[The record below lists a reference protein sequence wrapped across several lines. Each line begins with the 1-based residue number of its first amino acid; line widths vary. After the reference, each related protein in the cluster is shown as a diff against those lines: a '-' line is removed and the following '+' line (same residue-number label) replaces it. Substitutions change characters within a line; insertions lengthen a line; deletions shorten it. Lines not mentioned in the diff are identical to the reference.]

1 MKIEQNRVGT
11 DDVPVDTTRR
21 ALLKAGGGLVIGF
34 TWLAGSK
41 AMAFAKPIPQPG
53 DAAMARADGSP
64 AFAPNAFVRIGS
76 DGSIRL
82 VMPEV
87 EMGQGAYTGQ
97 ATLLGEELG
106 VDLDQITLEHAP
118 PSEELY
124 ALEIQGSQN
133 TGGSN
138 TIRGCWDLLR
148 QAGAV
153 ARSMLVGAAAK
164 RWGVPAD
171 QCRVERGVVHHDAS
185 RRTLTFGQVAG
196 DASHQPVP
204 DKPAL
209 LSAKTFR
216 LIGRS
221 LRRID
226 TPPKTDGSATFGID
240 VRVPGM
246 KVAAVAMSPVVG
258 GKVAHLDDRKARA
271 IDGVVDVVV
280 LDDVVAVTAGDYW
293 TAHKAVA
300 ALQIR
305 WDSGTGAKISS
316 DALFAELAEASR
328 TGTARTGKE
337 IGAGTK
343 AGGKT
348 VEAVYESPMLA
359 HATMEPQNAVIW
371 VKPGSCEIWVGTQ
384 VPTRVVAAAAAATGL
399 PPEQILVHNHY
410 IGGGFGR
417 RLEVDSVAQAVAIA
431 KRVSYPIKLVWSRE
445 QDLARDFF
453 RPPYH
458 DHLVATLDSK
468 GYPATW
474 RHRVTSDTV
483 LDRWSPA
490 DMPKDGVDPDALDGA
505 AEPPYS
511 IPALKVEWVRH
522 DLPKAVKIG
531 WWRGVGATHN
541 LFPVESFIDEL
552 AHAAG
557 QDPLAY
563 RRALLAQNPR
573 ARGVLDLAATKFG
586 WDKSLD
592 KVDGLRIGRGV
603 ALGTSMGTLICAI
616 LEVGVTAQGEVRLRR
631 AVAVADCGQVVNP
644 NTVEAQLQGG
654 LVFGLSAA
662 LWGEATLKAGAI
674 EQGNFHD
681 YRVLRMHETP
691 RIEAYTVPSTESP
704 TGIGEPPTAISA
716 PALANAVFAATGVRI
731 RKLPIARAD
740 LAAGAAA
747 RGQVVI

>member
-1 MKIEQNRVGT
+1 MKIDQNGSGSDAR
-11 DDVPVDTTRR
+11 PVDTGRR

-34 TWLAGSK
+34 TWLTGSK
-41 AMAFAKPIPQPG
+41 AMAFAKPVPQPG

-76 DGSIRL
+76 DGIVRL

-97 ATLLGEELG
+97 ATLLAEELG
-106 VDLDQITLEHAP
+106 VDLDQVTLEHAP

-148 QAGAV
+148 EAGAV
-153 ARSMLVGAAAK
+153 ARTMLVGAAAK
-164 RWGVPAD
+164 RWGVPAE
-171 QCRVERGVVHHDAS
+171 QCRVERGLIHHDVS
-185 RRTLTFGQVAG
+185 HRTLAFGQVAA
-196 DASHQPVP
+196 DAARQPVP
-204 DKPAL
+204 AKPVL
-209 LSAKTFR
+209 LSAQSFR
-216 LIGRS
+216 LIGKS

-226 TPPKTDGSATFGID
+226 TPPKTDGTATFGID

-246 KVAAVAMSPVVG
+246 RVAAVALSPVIG
-258 GKVAHLDDRKARA
+258 GRVAHVDDHKARA
-271 IDGVVDVVV
+271 IQGVVDVVV
-280 LDDVVAVTAGDYW
+280 LEDAVAVTAGDFW
-293 TAHKAVA
+293 TASKAVA
-300 ALQIR
+300 ALTVR
-305 WDSGTGAKISS
+305 WDHGKGTQISS
-316 DALFAELAEASR
+316 GALFDELAEASR
-328 TGTARTGKE
+328 SGTARTGKE
-337 IGAGTK
+337 LGKGTK
-343 AGGKT
+343 DGGKT
-348 VEAVYESPMLA
+348 LEATYESPMLA
-359 HATMEPQNAVIW
+359 HATMEPQNAV
-371 VKPGSCEIWVGTQ
+371 VSVTKDRCEIWVGTQ
-384 VPTRVVAAAAAATGL
+384 VPTRVVAIAASLTGL
-399 PPEQILVHNHY
+399 PPEKISVHNQY

-417 RLEVDSVAQAVAIA
+417 RLEVDSVEQAVAIA

-458 DHLVATLDSK
+458 DRLVATVDSS
-468 GYPATW
+468 GFPVTW
-474 RHRVTSDTV
+474 THRVTSDSV

-490 DMPKDGVDPDALDGA
+490 DMPKDGLDPDAIDGA
-505 AEPPYS
+505 AEPPYA
-511 IPALKVEWVRH
+511 IPAIKVEWVRH
-522 DLPKAVKIG
+522 DLPKVVKIG

-557 QDPLAY
+557 QDSVAY
-563 RRALLAQNPR
+563 RRALLAKNPR
-573 ARGVLDLAATKFG
+573 ARAVLDLAAAKFG
-586 WDKSLD
+586 WTKPLD

-603 ALGTSMGTLICAI
+603 ALGTSMTTIICAI
-616 LEVGVTAQGEVRLRR
+616 VEVGVTAQGDVRLRR

-644 NTVEAQLQGG
+644 NTIEAQLQGG
-654 LVFGLSAA
+654 LVFGLSTA
-662 LWGEATLKAGAI
+662 LWGEATFKAGAV

-691 RIEAYTVPSTESP
+691 RIEAHTVPSTEPP

-716 PALANAVFAATGVRI
+716 PALANAIFAATGVRV
-731 RKLPIARAD
+731 RRLPM
-740 LAAGAAA
+740 AGAELASGASA
-747 RGQVVI
+747 RDQVVI

>member
-1 MKIEQNRVGT
+1 
-11 DDVPVDTTRR
+11 
-21 ALLKAGGGLVIGF
+21 
-34 TWLAGSK
+34 
-41 AMAFAKPIPQPG
+41 
-53 DAAMARADGSP
+53 
-64 AFAPNAFVRIGS
+64 
-76 DGSIRL
+76 
-82 VMPEV
+82 
-87 EMGQGAYTGQ
+87 
-97 ATLLGEELG
+97 
-106 VDLDQITLEHAP
+106 
-118 PSEELY
+118 
-124 ALEIQGSQN
+124 
-133 TGGSN
+133 
-138 TIRGCWDLLR
+138 
-148 QAGAV
+148 
-153 ARSMLVGAAAK
+153 
-164 RWGVPAD
+164 
-171 QCRVERGVVHHDAS
+171 
-185 RRTLTFGQVAG
+185 
-196 DASHQPVP
+196 
-204 DKPAL
+204 
-209 LSAKTFR
+209 
-216 LIGRS
+216 
-221 LRRID
+221 
-226 TPPKTDGSATFGID
+226 
-240 VRVPGM
+240 
-246 KVAAVAMSPVVG
+246 
-258 GKVAHLDDRKARA
+258 
-271 IDGVVDVVV
+271 
-280 LDDVVAVTAGDYW
+280 
-293 TAHKAVA
+293 
-300 ALQIR
+300 
-305 WDSGTGAKISS
+305 
-316 DALFAELAEASR
+316 
-328 TGTARTGKE
+328 
-337 IGAGTK
+337 
-343 AGGKT
+343 
-348 VEAVYESPMLA
+348 
-359 HATMEPQNAVIW
+359 
-371 VKPGSCEIWVGTQ
+371 
-384 VPTRVVAAAAAATGL
+384 
-399 PPEQILVHNHY
+399 
-410 IGGGFGR
+410 
-417 RLEVDSVAQAVAIA
+417 VAIA

-563 RRALLAQNPR
+563 RRVLLTKNPR

-586 WDKSLD
+586 WDKPLD
-592 KVDGLRIGRGV
+592 KVDGLRVGRGV

-631 AVAVADCGQVVNP
+631 AVAVADCGQIVNP
-644 NTVEAQLQGG
+644 NTIEAQLQGG

-662 LWGEATLKAGAI
+662 LWGEATFKAGAI

-740 LAAGAAA
+740 LASGAAA